1 MTSPSVKATE
11 ELEKPATAK
20 PLSSQWIPDDDTK
33 PIENTSYK
41 KVPQQYIIKKMN
53 LNDTTSR

>member
-20 PLSSQWIPDDDTK
+20 PLSSRWIPDDDTK

-41 KVPQQYIIKKMN
+41 KCHNSTLLK
-53 LNDTTSR
+53 R